1 MKSPNLLR
9 TNKINIAV
17 DHILNDYNFFSTT
30 QQFLDQDNFY
40 VYDESNGVYVL
51 DAEMHIVKMLK
62 QIFGNSFKYYSHI
75 RDVINEVQRLSPIIP
90 TDQINPPNVTNHKN
104 GLFLHNENKLI
115 FHNPRY
121 YTTKQLPTNY
131 IRETKT
137 LSQQAQRLE
146 LLNFID

>member
-17 DHILNDYNFFSTT
+17 DHILNDYRFFSTP
-30 QQFLDQDNFY
+30 QQYQEQDNFY

-51 DAEMHIVKMLK
+51 NGEMHIVKMLE

-90 TDQINPPNVTNHKN
+90 NDQIDPPNIINYRN
-104 GLFLHNENKLI
+104 GILDKSTNKLYPHSPK
-115 FHNPRY
+115 F
-121 YTTKQLPTNY
+121 YTTKQIPQNY
-131 IRETKT
+131 INESSSLTK
-137 LSQQAQRLE
+137 QAQLLA